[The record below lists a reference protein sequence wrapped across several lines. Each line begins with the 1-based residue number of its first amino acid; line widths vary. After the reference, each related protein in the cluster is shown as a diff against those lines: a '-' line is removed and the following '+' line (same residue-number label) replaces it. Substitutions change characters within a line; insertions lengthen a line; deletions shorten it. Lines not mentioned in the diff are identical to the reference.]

1 MRKRMVRMHLF
12 LVFSCQNAFIS
23 YFSWMKMIFNL
34 YFKTSNPILRVTRDP
49 IK

>member
-1 MRKRMVRMHLF
+1 MVRMHLF